1 MYVEYLHLAVVTAL
15 LVTMTP
21 VVQGNAFID
30 AYNQATRTLDDDD
43 IRFETLYNNRADFFM
58 QAVHVNGPKSS
69 TIAKAANLVN
79 LLAVFLNVP
88 TVGDVMAYDNFDN
101 QLDTVVDRINGICP
115 LKNIE
120 VSHYRPEFEEC
131 VQADNESPWRPITGI
146 CNNLKHPRWGTPGIA
161 QLRLAPASWEN
172 VGLVEFN
179 PVPVHLTPVQPRGVQ
194 LVPNNPL
201 IFNLQGTGTFTL
213 AVTYPERG
221 DPESAG
227 CTAGGA
233 CTKEDFDSVRF
244 ELKLNS
250 NCERFCQCVR
260 GVSPNS
266 FHWKEFKCSPGTKFG
281 IKEKPFFSSC
291 YHSAEVNCE
300 EQESKFQENQ
310 GTGGG
315 AVCTSV
321 NVKKENEGDV
331 DGIIISAIP
340 NKDGCAVE
348 FDGSHYIA
356 SGKKCRKLEICYE
369 PFYVLI
375 ELDPRKRKEST
386 LKIGGEVVD
395 TNKDELFDDDTLHTF
410 WVRFEND
417 KLQVGAGSEVSEQNV
432 ILKGTTD
439 PTLGQDLLN
448 TRNAISI
455 SAGKADSLTAKF
467 PVFDRI
473 ILETEPGRPQSLA
486 GLPFLFE
493 SHVVRFG
500 IRTPGAASN
509 LDNKHVIDLENTNT
523 NEKLTVTFRANRT
536 GNEINVDEIVIN
548 FRRDLTSP
556 VEEVTVQSVKVPHV
570 DFVDGSGKTHN
581 EFSAFWISA
590 ISNRLYAGAGNE
602 VGKNA
607 MIDLYSIPQG
617 TTAFRPNDV
626 IVRSMDGDASNP
638 KHAQW
643 ILDLMQWGT
652 PRKTS
657 LAGRSLPTARDV
669 SLAVHTNIGA
679 STTWSDTLTMA
690 VMQMGQFVDHDLIA
704 TPVETGSG
712 HINCHCVN
720 GSYIETEEIES
731 RFCFNINITEKTDP
745 SGSQGEFSSEK
756 FDCFAFVRSSAT
768 LECNADNQLRDLRNR
783 EQLNELTAYVD
794 GSNIYGS
801 EQTAAKELRK
811 HDEHLRGFLATSV
824 GPIHSELPFSTVAGE
839 GEASCNNGGNDSFP
853 CHLAGDFRV
862 NEQPSLA
869 SMHTLWVREHNR
881 VAQELVDNCG
891 YEDDTEAASNELY
904 HAARRIVIAEY
915 QNIVYDGYLRSFTD
929 AGIFEKF
936 NLNSCSDGS
945 CSYDDSINPSITNEW
960 GIANRMG
967 HTWINNHLVGEGKEN
982 PAGFELKDNFFRPT
996 LLHTS
1001 GSDVFIKNLY
1011 TSRCP
1016 NTDNIIE
1023 TSVTENLFRMGTKIA
1038 LDLAAL
1044 NIQRGRDHGVSYCA
1058 TRKALGLKVP
1068 ATFQEAEN
1076 MELFSTE
1083 TIALLKDCYD
1093 RICDIDLFTAIV
1105 AELPL
1110 QNRTDQTSDSPIPET
1125 LNHIQGDMFQKLKL
1139 GDRFWFE
1146 FPRAGFNEAQKE
1158 ALRKITLSTIIC
1170 ENVLKS
1176 GSDEIQ
1182 PNAFHV
1188 AGEGNEKVSC
1198 NAIPKLDITLFQR
1211 DSFEL
1216 RDEGTEGAA
1225 QRDYNIPPAND
1236 GTSGE
1241 ADRILPNEPEGN
1253 TVDDAAEEREIE
1265 DEIDHLIDM
1274 FARLDEKEPHEEN

>member
-1 MYVEYLHLAVVTAL
+1 MRATSTASL
-15 LVTMTP
+15 LVQSLTRMGAQWNLMEVITLP
-21 VVQGNAFID
+21 VGRNV
-30 AYNQATRTLDDDD
+30 
-43 IRFETLYNNRADFFM
+43 ESW
-58 QAVHVNGPKSS
+58 KSV
-69 TIAKAANLVN
+69 T
-79 LLAVFLNVP
+79 
-88 TVGDVMAYDNFDN
+88 
-101 QLDTVVDRINGICP
+101 
-115 LKNIE
+115 
-120 VSHYRPEFEEC
+120 
-131 VQADNESPWRPITGI
+131 SP
-146 CNNLKHPRWGTPGIA
+146 
-161 QLRLAPASWEN
+161 SM
-172 VGLVEFN
+172 
-179 PVPVHLTPVQPRGVQ
+179 
-194 LVPNNPL
+194 
-201 IFNLQGTGTFTL
+201 
-213 AVTYPERG
+213 
-221 DPESAG
+221 
-227 CTAGGA
+227 
-233 CTKEDFDSVRF
+233 
-244 ELKLNS
+244 
-250 NCERFCQCVR
+250 
-260 GVSPNS
+260 
-266 FHWKEFKCSPGTKFG
+266 
-281 IKEKPFFSSC
+281 
-291 YHSAEVNCE
+291 
-300 EQESKFQENQ
+300 
-310 GTGGG
+310 
-315 AVCTSV
+315 
-321 NVKKENEGDV
+321 
-331 DGIIISAIP
+331 
-340 NKDGCAVE
+340 
-348 FDGSHYIA
+348 
-356 SGKKCRKLEICYE
+356 
-369 PFYVLI
+369 
-375 ELDPRKRKEST
+375 
-386 LKIGGEVVD
+386 IGGEVVD

-417 KLQVGAGSEVSEQNV
+417 KLQVA
-432 ILKGTTD
+432 
-439 PTLGQDLLN
+439 
-448 TRNAISI
+448 RNAISI

-626 IVRSMDGDASNP
+626 IVRSMDV
-638 KHAQW
+638 
-643 ILDLMQWGT
+643 QWGT

-756 FDCFAFVRSSAT
+756 FDCFAFVR
-768 LECNADNQLRDLRNR
+768 NR

-811 HDEHLRGFLATSV
+811 HDEHLR
-824 GPIHSELPFSTVAGE
+824 
-839 GEASCNNGGNDSFP
+839 
-853 CHLAGDFRV
+853 GDFRV

-915 QNIVYDGYLRSFTD
+915 Q
-929 AGIFEKF
+929 
-936 NLNSCSDGS
+936 
-945 CSYDDSINPSITNEW
+945 
-960 GIANRMG
+960 
-967 HTWINNHLVGEGKEN
+967 
-982 PAGFELKDNFFRPT
+982 
-996 LLHTS
+996 
-1001 GSDVFIKNLY
+1001 
-1011 TSRCP
+1011 
-1016 NTDNIIE
+1016 